1 MLTKKIVFEAA
12 LESLN
17 EKQTRLESA
26 FDDAQ
31 NALNDDSKSSAGDK
45 HETSRAMVQLEQEKL
60 SSQLENLT
68 KLRQLLKSISLE
80 KKHTTIQQ
88 GSLVKTENG
97 YFFISIALGKLMIKD
112 QTVFCLTL
120 AAPMGQA
127 MLNKKIGESISMN
140 GNSILIE
147 DIS

>member
-80 KKHTTIQQ
+80 KKHKALWLKLKTVI
-88 GSLVKTENG
+88 SL
-97 YFFISIALGKLMIKD
+97 YRLH
-112 QTVFCLTL
+112 
-120 AAPMGQA
+120 
-127 MLNKKIGESISMN
+127 
-140 GNSILIE
+140 
-147 DIS
+147 